1 MCFSQHNHLSVYDNN
16 YYNIIMYNVCVYY
29 AVASSTHPCI
39 TIAFVCIM
47 STSIRTDINTDYSVP
62 DPFQVTFSVFPFVDT
77 ISASGIMA
85 MDDVSIEGPH
95 SFNVF
100 LQSVPAAFMDNV
112 VLDTTPQTVTIVDDD
127 GKLVHHTP

>member
-1 MCFSQHNHLSVYDNN
+1 
-16 YYNIIMYNVCVYY
+16 
-29 AVASSTHPCI
+29 
-39 TIAFVCIM
+39 M

-62 DPFQVTFSVFPFVDT
+62 NPFQVTFSAFSVDT
-77 ISASGIMA
+77 ISVSGIMA

-112 VLDTTPQTVTIVDDD
+112 VLDTTLQTVTIVDDD

>member
-1 MCFSQHNHLSVYDNN
+1 MCVLRGCLS
-16 YYNIIMYNVCVYY
+16 I
-29 AVASSTHPCI
+29 HPCI

-47 STSIRTDINTDYSVP
+47 STFIRTDINTDYSVP
-62 DPFQVTFSVFPFVDT
+62 NPFQVTFSASAFVDT
-77 ISASGIMA
+77 ISVSGIMA

-112 VLDTTPQTVTIVDDD
+112 VLDITPQTVTIVDDD